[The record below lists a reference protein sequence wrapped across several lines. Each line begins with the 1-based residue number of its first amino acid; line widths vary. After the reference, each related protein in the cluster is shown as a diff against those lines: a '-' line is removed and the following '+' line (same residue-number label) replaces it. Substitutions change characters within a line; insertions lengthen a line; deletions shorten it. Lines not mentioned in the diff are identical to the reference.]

1 MLRMSLRAY
10 ACLGLSRDFDIGKI
24 TPRIGLKPSKPIAKH
39 TKVPERGI
47 PKTALL
53 RYAQSHS
60 EDDVPDVIAL
70 ADEVVRAL
78 EPYTADLRKIVEK
91 HDVQARLEVVLVVD
105 KRGDLSTPAI
115 GFSTRAVAFLA
126 QIQAFIDVDTYFE

>member
-1 MLRMSLRAY
+1 MSLRAY

-60 EDDVPDVIAL
+60 EDDVPHVIAL

-78 EPYTADLRKIVEK
+78 EPCSADLGKIVEA
-91 HDVQARLEVVLVVD
+91 DEVQTRLEVGLVVVVVD

-126 QIQAFIDVDTYFE
+126 QIQPYIDVDTYFE

>member
-10 ACLGLSRDFDIGKI
+10 ACLGLSLDFDIGKI

-53 RYAQSHS
+53 RYAQPHS

-105 KRGDLSTPAI
+105 KRVDLSTPAI